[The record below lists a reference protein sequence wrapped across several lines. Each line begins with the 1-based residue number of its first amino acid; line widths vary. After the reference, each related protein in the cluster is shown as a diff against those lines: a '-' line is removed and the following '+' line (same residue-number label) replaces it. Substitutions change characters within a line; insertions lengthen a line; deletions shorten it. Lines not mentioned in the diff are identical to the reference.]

1 MFSYTSVVDRW
12 LARSALVVLILGGS
26 WGIVSIGQPVY
37 WRYYAT
43 VLRPFEDPTLNTTD
57 ATDDPFSVTKI
68 HTPEAG
74 AVLPAA
80 APVSEQAR
88 VELLQQD
95 SAAIAAEALA
105 QKAKVSAAAAAVK
118 EEQDRAAAA
127 LRVKHAAAA
136 DLRDKEAVEAAAKAL
151 ATPVVV
157 QQQPFD
163 VNDYLLTKERV
174 HGLLER
180 GVIMVTWANHHY
192 LDFARSWV
200 AQVKKS
206 GINGYLVGAMD
217 DDMLR
222 DLVTHNVH
230 TWRMNTGMTKGDLGW
245 GSKNFHEMGRFKI
258 KLIKQ
263 FLDLDATLTVVISDI
278 DTAWVQNPMPYFD
291 RYPTADILTST
302 DELRP
307 TVMDDSLEKFPQ
319 AGSSFNIGIMLFRN
333 TSKAFV
339 EDWIKALDDP
349 QMWDQNAF
357 NNLARK
363 GHLHSEA
370 PLNLWRGYDQK
381 LTFGV
386 LPCAL
391 FASGHVFFVQHK
403 AEELGLQPYVAHATF
418 QYSGTPGKRHR
429 FREALLW
436 EDPPEYFD
444 HHKGFITY
452 TNTIPEAL
460 LLKAAEPLSG
470 EVTRDMLDSHFA
482 LVNHQLLSVRAAMAV
497 ATLTGRVLIMPAIA
511 CQLDKYWGPLSG
523 GNIPGSQFKKPF
535 ICPMDHVFDLE
546 GGWNPKRH
554 EPDFGPHIEWRE
566 SSFLRN
572 PRLSAAVSGSRV
584 LVVPCRAG
592 DAGCG
597 PGTGPAA
604 SKDGKTL
611 LQLGLNSGALAG
623 ALAGLAGIKIL
634 DFGEHMASAFGAFD
648 LAEENARYERRLN
661 HATSVMCCLQTQPG
675 WIWYDLFWDQP
686 HKDRFGRAHVTFG
699 RPYIRGDSQG
709 VTLRRRDL
717 LALPHTSS
725 NTSSAL
731 QATMHVDD
739 ADDVNDGDV
748 MGRDTFTMS
757 GRRGGDSGDGL
768 NGLLP
773 DRDVSALWLLEP
785 REDSSAYSGERLG
798 SSTTSSTTSSNGRL
812 GSSSSGG
819 VGGVGGN
826 GDGSSATESS
836 NDTDSSDLTLGSS
849 ESNSSSSSSSD
860 DGDVEMGSSGEVG
873 VVRVGTIRSSED
885 LSKGESQRHGKH
897 VETLM

>member
-68 HTPEAG
+68 HTPEG

-391 FASGHVFFVQHK
+391 FASGHVFFVQVRRSPHPEAVVRCAAAVRAGSHASACGQHACLSTWRLISALCEHFDPPPAPPPAPSPPQHK

-523 GNIPGSQFKKPF
+523 GA
-535 ICPMDHVFDLE
+535 
-546 GGWNPKRH
+546 W
-554 EPDFGPHIEWRE
+554 
-566 SSFLRN
+566 
-572 PRLSAAVSGSRV
+572 
-584 LVVPCRAG
+584 
-592 DAGCG
+592 
-597 PGTGPAA
+597 
-604 SKDGKTL
+604 TL
-611 LQLGLNSGALAG
+611 L
-623 ALAGLAGIKIL
+623 
-634 DFGEHMASAFGAFD
+634 
-648 LAEENARYERRLN
+648 
-661 HATSVMCCLQTQPG
+661 
-675 WIWYDLFWDQP
+675 
-686 HKDRFGRAHVTFG
+686 
-699 RPYIRGDSQG
+699 
-709 VTLRRRDL
+709 
-717 LALPHTSS
+717 
-725 NTSSAL
+725 
-731 QATMHVDD
+731 
-739 ADDVNDGDV
+739 
-748 MGRDTFTMS
+748 
-757 GRRGGDSGDGL
+757 
-768 NGLLP
+768 
-773 DRDVSALWLLEP
+773 
-785 REDSSAYSGERLG
+785 
-798 SSTTSSTTSSNGRL
+798 
-812 GSSSSGG
+812 
-819 VGGVGGN
+819 
-826 GDGSSATESS
+826 
-836 NDTDSSDLTLGSS
+836 
-849 ESNSSSSSSSD
+849 
-860 DGDVEMGSSGEVG
+860 
-873 VVRVGTIRSSED
+873 
-885 LSKGESQRHGKH
+885 
-897 VETLM
+897 